1 MIIKSLYDIN
11 FGFPWMVFANN
22 TIDPIAKII
31 DFKTDIPGVQPKN
44 HAMLSIDQEEFA
56 VQNMTLI
63 NAYRKV
69 PMSAYMIKGQT
80 LSFVNL
86 VNSNPQFVSAFSK
99 SVQKRLSR
107 PGFENCYDF
116 FGILGEALENPIFD
130 TSWIHTPG
138 LEYCSVDV
146 IRHLV
151 NACPYLPK
159 EDQIIINGIPRET
172 NPEQLWV
179 IVNNNPKTFNIY
191 GDYYFD
197 QQGMMA

>member
-1 MIIKSLYDIN
+1 MIINNPNDIKS
-11 FGFPWMVFANN
+11 GFPWLVFANN

-31 DFKTDIPGVQPKN
+31 DFKTDITGVQPKN
-44 HAMLSIDQEEFA
+44 HAMLSINQGEFA

-63 NAYRKV
+63 NAYRTV
-69 PMSAYMIKGQT
+69 PMSSYMIKGQT

-86 VNSNPQFVSAFSK
+86 VNSNAQFVNAFSK

-107 PGFENCYDF
+107 PGFENGYDF
-116 FGILGEALENPIFD
+116 LGLLGQALENPIVD

-172 NPEQLWV
+172 NPEQLWE
-179 IVNNNPKTFNIY
+179 ILLNNPKTFYFY
-191 GDYYFD
+191 GDYNFSD
-197 QQGMMA
+197 KT